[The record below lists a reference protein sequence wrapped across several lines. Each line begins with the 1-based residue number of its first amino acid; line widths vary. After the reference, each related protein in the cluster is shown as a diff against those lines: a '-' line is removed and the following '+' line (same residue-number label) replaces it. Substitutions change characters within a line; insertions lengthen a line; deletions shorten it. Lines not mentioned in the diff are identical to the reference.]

1 MRAISGG
8 LPKSCKS
15 EAYVLDVWA
24 RMNGDNVTVLDTQVV
39 ANDTVYPC
47 RAVIKVVVR
56 KHNQDCVLALL
67 SLNQD
72 GITTEELEC
81 LHGVV
86 RESDNRVVIVDGVG
100 DTAIV
105 SCCLQRVARGLL
117 T

>member
-1 MRAISGG
+1 
-8 LPKSCKS
+8 
-15 EAYVLDVWA
+15 
-24 RMNGDNVTVLDTQVV
+24 MNGDNVTVLDTQVV

-47 RAVIKVVVR
+47 GAVIKVVVC

-72 GITTEELEC
+72 GITAEELEC

-86 RESDNRVVIVDGVG
+86 RKSDNRVVIVDGVG
-100 DTAIV
+100 DAAIV
-105 SCCLQRVARGLL
+105 SYYLQRVTVGLL

>member
-1 MRAISGG
+1 
-8 LPKSCKS
+8 
-15 EAYVLDVWA
+15 
-24 RMNGDNVTVLDTQVV
+24 MNGDNVTMLDTQIV

-47 RAVIKVVVR
+47 RAVIKVVVC

-67 SLNQD
+67 SLHQD
-72 GITTEELEC
+72 GIATEQLEC

-100 DTAIV
+100 DAAVV
-105 SCCLQRVARGLL
+105 SYCLLTGQGQGVALGLL

>member
-1 MRAISGG
+1 M
-8 LPKSCKS
+8 
-15 EAYVLDVWA
+15 D
-24 RMNGDNVTVLDTQVV
+24 GDNVTVLDTQVV

-47 RAVIKVVVR
+47 GAIIKVVVR

-67 SLNQD
+67 SLNED
-72 GITTEELEC
+72 GITAEELEC

-86 RESDNRVVIVDGVG
+86 REGDNRVVIVDGVG